1 MSVAD
6 FIKKRFEGKEICIFF
21 GNDVE
26 TLALEQSWMYNKEFF
41 RGIVEEVE
49 DDVVVLSIPENGTI
63 YIHADT
69 IISFWEPSFDYH
81 KAVSASLTKF
91 MYGAREKYRR

>member
-1 MSVAD
+1 MSAAD
-6 FIKKRFEGKEICIFF
+6 FIKKRFLGKELCIFF

-41 RGIVEEVE
+41 RGVIEEVE
-49 DDVVVLSIPENGTI
+49 DDIIVLSIQNNGHL

-69 IISFWEPSFDYH
+69 IISFWEPDFDYH
-81 KAVSASLTKF
+81 KAVSASLTRH
-91 MYGAREKYRR
+91 MYGAKDKYK